1 MGNAFGN
8 KSAQPPAQQQ
18 PGNGNALVN
27 PFEAQVGNVAANSPP
42 TSGGRRRRTKS
53 GKLSPKKRS
62 KASTTRKGRR
72 KL

>member
-8 KSAQPPAQQQ
+8 KSAQPPAQQ
-18 PGNGNALVN
+18 PVNSNALVT

-42 TSGGRRRRTKS
+42 TNGGRRRRTKS

-62 KASTTRKGRR
+62 KASTTRKGKR